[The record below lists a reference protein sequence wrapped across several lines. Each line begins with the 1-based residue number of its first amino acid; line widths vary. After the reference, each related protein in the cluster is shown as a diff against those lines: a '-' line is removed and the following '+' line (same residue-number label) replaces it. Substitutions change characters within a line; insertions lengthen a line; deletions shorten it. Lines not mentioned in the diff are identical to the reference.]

1 MSTFEFTGPGFNFFK
16 CKKETKL
23 GKNDKQS
30 DKENEDKD

>member
-1 MSTFEFTGPGFNFFK
+1 MSTFEFTGPGFNFLK
-16 CKKETKL
+16 CKKKTKL